1 MPSDRQRHGP
11 GSETHN
17 SAEGKAT
24 MAGKSFLNDVDRQ
37 FDAAARFVPMQDGLA
52 EKIRVC
58 NATYVTRFGVRLRGR
73 METFTGWRALHSS
86 HFTPAKG
93 GIRYSLH
100 SDQEEVEALAALMTY
115 KCALMSVPFGG
126 SKGGLRIDPNAWE
139 RHELERITRRFTQ
152 ELARHNFLSPSQNV
166 PAPDMGTN
174 ETTMVW
180 MADEYRRWSPNDIN
194 ALACVTGKPLAV
206 GGIEGRIEATGR
218 GVQYAVREFFR
229 HEIDLKRVGLTPLL
243 AGKRVVVQGLGNV
256 GYHAAKFLSEED
268 GCRIVGVIEHDG
280 AVWSDDG
287 LPIGPLKRHLM
298 DTGGVK
304 GFAGADESIN
314 EGASVLERDC
324 DILIPAAMERVIHSG
339 NAANVKAKLVVEAAN
354 GPTTFEADTIL
365 RERGI
370 AVLPDLYVNAGGVV
384 VSYFEWVKNLTH
396 IPFGLMERRH
406 HEASHQ
412 ILARSLE
419 AMTGAIFPLETA
431 SSFLEGAR
439 EIDLVRSGLDD
450 IMRSAYA
457 QIHEMWHGT
466 TDIPDLRTAAY
477 AIAIRRCAEA
487 YGAIGI

>member
-1 MPSDRQRHGP
+1 
-11 GSETHN
+11 
-17 SAEGKAT
+17 
-24 MAGKSFLNDVDRQ
+24 MAGHSFLDDVNRQ

-73 METFTGWRALHSS
+73 METFIGWRAVHSS
-86 HFTPAKG
+86 HFTPTKG
-93 GIRYSLH
+93 GIRYSPD

-126 SKGGLRIDPNAWE
+126 SKGGLRIDPGQWE

-152 ELARHNFLSPSQNV
+152 ELAWHNFLSPSQNV

-218 GVQYAVREFFR
+218 GVQYALREFFR
-229 HEIDLKRVGLTPLL
+229 HESDLARAGLEPLL
-243 AGKRVVVQGLGNV
+243 AGKKIIIQGLGNV

-268 GCRIVGVIEHDG
+268 GCRVVGVVERDG
-280 AVWSDDG
+280 AVWSSEG
-287 LPIGPLKRHLM
+287 LPIEPLKQHLVK
-298 DTGGVK
+298 TGGVM
-304 GFAGADESIN
+304 GFAGAESIAD
-314 EGASVLERDC
+314 GVSVLERPC
-324 DILIPAAMERVIHSG
+324 DILIPAAKERAIHEG
-339 NAANVKAKLVVEAAN
+339 NAAQIGAKLIVEAAN
-354 GPTTFEADTIL
+354 GPTTFEADQIL

-370 AVLPDLYVNAGGVV
+370 VVLPDLYVNAGGVV

-419 AMTGAIFPLETA
+419 TMTGAIFPLETA
-431 SSFLEGAR
+431 STFLQGAR

-450 IMRSAYA
+450 IMRSAYG
-457 QIHEMWHGT
+457 QIRT
-466 TDIPDLRTAAY
+466 TWNGSTEIPDLRTAAY
-477 AIAIRRCAEA
+477 AIAIRRCADA

>member
-1 MPSDRQRHGP
+1 MS
-11 GSETHN
+11 
-17 SAEGKAT
+17 
-24 MAGKSFLNDVDRQ
+24 GKSFLDDVNRQ
-37 FDAAARFVPMQDGLA
+37 FDAAARFVPMQDGLG
-52 EKIRVC
+52 EKIKVC

-73 METFTGWRALHSS
+73 METFIGWRALHSS

-100 SDQEEVEALAALMTY
+100 TDQEEVEALAALMTY
-115 KCALMSVPFGG
+115 KCALMSIPFGG
-126 SKGGLRIDPNAWE
+126 SKGGLCIDPAEWD

-174 ETTMVW
+174 EMTMVW

-218 GVQYAVREFFR
+218 GVQYALREFFR
-229 HEIDLKRVGLTPLL
+229 HESDVKRAGLTPLL
-243 AGKRVVVQGLGNV
+243 AGKRVIVQGLGNV

-268 GCRIVGVIEHDG
+268 GCCVVGIIERDG
-280 AVWSDDG
+280 GVWSDDG
-287 LPIGPLKRHLM
+287 LPIEALKQHLAT
-298 DTGGVK
+298 TGGVK
-304 GFAGADESIN
+304 GFPDVAFTADA
-314 EGASVLERDC
+314 ASLLVRDC
-324 DILIPAAMERVIHSG
+324 DILIPAAVERVIHSG
-339 NAANVKAKLVVEAAN
+339 NAAQIGAKLVVEAAN
-354 GPTTFEADTIL
+354 GPTTFEADAIL
-365 RERGI
+365 RDRGI
-370 AVLPDLYVNAGGVV
+370 VVLPDLYVNAGGVV

-419 AMTGAIFPLETA
+419 TMTGARFPLDTA
-431 SSFLEGAR
+431 STFLEGAR

-457 QIHEMWHGT
+457 QIRAAWNGT
-466 TDIPDLRTAAY
+466 AEIPDLRTAAY
-477 AIAIRRCAEA
+477 SIAIRRCAEA

>member
-1 MPSDRQRHGP
+1 
-11 GSETHN
+11 
-17 SAEGKAT
+17 
-24 MAGKSFLNDVDRQ
+24 MAGQSFLDDVNRQ
-37 FDAAARFVPMQDGLA
+37 FDSAARFVPMQDGLG
-52 EKIRVC
+52 EKIKVC

-93 GIRYSLH
+93 GIRYSSH
-100 SDQEEVEALAALMTY
+100 SDQQEVEALAALMTY

-126 SKGGLRIDPNAWE
+126 SKGGLRIDPDKWD

-166 PAPDMGTN
+166 PAPDLGTN

-206 GGIEGRIEATGR
+206 GGIDGRLEATGR
-218 GVQYAVREFFR
+218 GVQYAIREFFR
-229 HEIDLKRVGLTPLL
+229 NEADVLKAGLSPSMV
-243 AGKRVVVQGLGNV
+243 AKNVIVQGLGNV

-268 GCRIVGVIEHDG
+268 GCCVVGVIERDG
-280 AVWSDDG
+280 AVWSSQG
-287 LPIGPLKRHLM
+287 LPIERLKQHM
-298 DTGGVK
+298 TATGSIK
-304 GFAGADESIN
+304 GFEQTEFIA
-314 EGASVLERDC
+314 EGASVLEREC
-324 DILIPAAMERVIHSG
+324 DILIPAAMERAIHKG
-339 NAANVKAKLVVEAAN
+339 NATQIRAKLIVEAAN
-354 GPTTFEADTIL
+354 GPTTFEADEIL
-365 RERGI
+365 RQRGVAI
-370 AVLPDLYVNAGGVV
+370 LPDLYVNAGGVV

-419 AMTGAIFPLETA
+419 TMTGASFPHETA
-431 SSFLEGAR
+431 SSFLQGAR

-450 IMRSAYA
+450 IMRSAYG
-457 QIHEMWHGT
+457 QIRT
-466 TDIPDLRTAAY
+466 ALNANADIPDMRTAAY
-477 AIAIRRCAEA
+477 SIAIRRCAEA